1 MRPDRL
7 NYLNCFDKFYKTII
21 EQTMQNNISES
32 EFYLVMIAKL
42 KGMERERREKRQVA
56 EKNARI

>member
-7 NYLNCFDKFYKTII
+7 NYLNRFDKFYKTII
-21 EQTMQNNISES
+21 EQAKQNNISES